1 MQRRLFYDPNS
12 LRQLTPRESIVL
24 SAAKNNQPVDD
35 IAETLEIPQSTVVR
49 HLSNIVNK
57 LAATD
62 KKLAH
67 KLLFSYNLESH
78 G

>member
-1 MQRRLFYDPNS
+1 MQCRLFYDPLT

-24 SAAKNNQPVDD
+24 SAAKKNQPVDD
-35 IAETLEIPQSTVVR
+35 IAKTLQIPQSTVVR

-57 LAATD
+57 LVDTD

-67 KLLFSYNLESH
+67 KLLFSYKLDLQ

>member
-1 MQRRLFYDPNS
+1 MQRRLFYDPNT

-35 IAETLEIPQSTVVR
+35 IADSLQIPQSTVMR

-57 LAATD
+57 LAETD

-67 KLLFSYNLESH
+67 KLLFSYDVELRS
-78 G
+78 

>member
-1 MQRRLFYDPNS
+1 MQCRLFYDPLT

-24 SAAKNNQPVDD
+24 SAAKKNQPVDD
-35 IAETLEIPQSTVVR
+35 IAETLQIPQTTVVR

-57 LAATD
+57 LVDTD

-67 KLLFSYNLESH
+67 KLLFSYKLDLQ

>member
-1 MQRRLFYDPNS
+1 MQRRLFYDPHS

-35 IAETLEIPQSTVVR
+35 IADTLEISQSTVVR

-57 LAATD
+57 LHETD

-67 KLLFSYNLESH
+67 KLLFSYDLEVRS
-78 G
+78 

>member
-35 IAETLEIPQSTVVR
+35 IADTLEISQSTVMR

-57 LAATD
+57 LDQTD

-67 KLLFSYNLESH
+67 KLVFSYDLELRS
-78 G
+78 

>member
-1 MQRRLFYDPNS
+1 MQCRLFYDPLT

-24 SAAKNNQPVDD
+24 SAAKKNQPVDD
-35 IAETLEIPQSTVVR
+35 IAETLQIPQSTVVR

-57 LAATD
+57 LVDTD

-67 KLLFSYNLESH
+67 KLLFSYKLDLQ

>member
-1 MQRRLFYDPNS
+1 MQRSLFYDPNS
-12 LRQLTPRESIVL
+12 LRQLTPRETIVL

-35 IAETLEIPQSTVVR
+35 IADTLEISQSTVVR

-57 LAATD
+57 LDETD
-62 KKLAH
+62 KKLAR
-67 KLLFSYNLESH
+67 KLLYSYDLELR